1 MDAYTNHSYVL
12 TDDTL
17 GTTPWRRQQARF
29 QTGPNTNLLLLKI
42 VRDPPGPLI
51 RGKFWIDDVRLVETP
66 IEDGE
71 PKISSYLIIDTTGGI
86 DPEVQHD
93 REPADVQ
100 WVLVIGLGILL
111 IFVVLAFGAV
121 EEWSTFAFEAGAGV
135 LFLVWAGTQFVSGH
149 VKLSRNPLYAPA
161 LFFFVLLLAQIGLRT
176 SAYAYIT
183 KYELLQYASYGIVM
197 LIAAESAREENLR
210 KKFALA
216 LIVFGAS
223 YAFFALAQGLT
234 SNGKIFWV
242 YTPRFNGSIYG
253 SYVNHDH
260 YAGLMEMLVP
270 FPLVVSMGHLL
281 RGGKRALVAFCAVL
295 MAGTIF
301 LSGSRGGMLSFLL
314 EIVAVCHPDSRA
326 EEKSSCCTRRGRSVC
341 IGFRF
346 PSFSRQRA
354 SSWPTRNLGPGIR
367 LNITK
372 DCLRMF
378 SHRPVWGWGLGTF
391 PTVYPGY
398 RSFYTNLFV
407 NEAHNDYAQLLV
419 ETGLLGFG
427 LMLWFLI
434 RLYQYGLP
442 TSRRWEFKW
451 DGAVSLAALL
461 GCTGLLLHSFV
472 DFNLQIP
479 ANAALFYVLCGL
491 AASRPLAKLSKPGRS
506 RLPGDEGNGGHRI
519 SLNNGDSLARSI

>member
-1 MDAYTNHSYVL
+1 VVV
-12 TDDTL
+12 DT
-17 GTTPWRRQQARF
+17 
-29 QTGPNTNLLLLKI
+29 
-42 VRDPPGPLI
+42 
-51 RGKFWIDDVRLVETP
+51 
-66 IEDGE
+66 
-71 PKISSYLIIDTTGGI
+71 
-86 DPEVQHD
+86 
-93 REPADVQ
+93 ADS
-100 WVLVIGLGILL
+100 IGLERRRGRESGSLQSVFILGLCALL
-111 IFVVLAFGAV
+111 IFAVLAFGAV
-121 EEWSTFAFEAGAGV
+121 EEWSTFAFEAGAAI
-135 LFLVWAGTQFVSGH
+135 LFLVWAGKQVVSRQ
-149 VKLSRNPLYAPA
+149 VKLSKNSLYLPA
-161 LFFFVLLLAQIGLRT
+161 LLFFLLLLAQVGLHI
-176 SAYAYIT
+176 SAYGYVT
-183 KYELLQYASYGIVM
+183 KYEVLQYVSYGIVL
-197 LIAAESAREENLR
+197 LIAAECVREEDAR
-210 KKFALA
+210 QKFATV
-216 LIVFGAS
+216 LIVFGVL
-223 YAFFALAQGLT
+223 YAFFALAQELT
-234 SNGKIFWV
+234 SNGKFFWV

-270 FPLVVSMGHLL
+270 FPLVASMGHLL

-295 MAGTIF
+295 MASTIV
-301 LSGSRGGMLSFLL
+301 LSGSRGGMLSLVL
-314 EIVAVCHPDSRA
+314 EIVVFATLTLVQRRNPRVALGVAAVCVLVLVFLVFLG
-326 EEKSSCCTRRGRSVC
+326 KVQVLGRL
-341 IGFRF
+341 G
-346 PSFSRQRA
+346 
-354 SSWPTRNLGPGIR
+354 NLGPDMR
-367 LNITK
+367 LKITK

-378 SHRPVWGWGLGTF
+378 SHRPVLGWGLGTF

-434 RLYQYGLP
+434 RLYKYGLP

-506 RLPGDEGNGGHRI
+506 RRPGDEGNGGHRI